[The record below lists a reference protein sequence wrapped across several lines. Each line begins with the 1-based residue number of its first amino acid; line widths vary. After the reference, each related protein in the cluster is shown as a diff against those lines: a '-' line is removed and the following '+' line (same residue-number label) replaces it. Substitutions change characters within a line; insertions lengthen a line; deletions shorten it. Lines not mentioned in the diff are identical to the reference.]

1 MIVSIPFL
9 EQVYSSLYTGADSNG
24 IEYDINLPQ
33 KYVKIWAETNSIP
46 YYDLMLEL
54 RSQVRDYQAT
64 LYPQTNLHFNNE
76 GHFIVGQL
84 VAEFFKEAVSNE

>member
-1 MIVSIPFL
+1 M
-9 EQVYSSLYTGADSNG
+9 EQVYSSLYTGADSND
-24 IEYDINLPQ
+24 IEYDINFPQ
-33 KYVKIWAETNSIP
+33 KYVKVWAETNSVP
-46 YYDLMLEL
+46 YYDLLPKL

-64 LYPQTNLHFNNE
+64 LYPQTDLHFNNE